1 MAGVVLPAEP
11 TRPVESSLAPESASE
26 KLPVKKRARSVE
38 TKCLEEGIAP
48 QTSDEPRRKRG
59 RPRKQPVAATVD
71 LTASTTIECSD
82 QHPACQRTLQ
92 RLRDR
97 IQTLSCELE
106 STKTAHREAIARCD
120 HFQRVVTDTHDYMR
134 THYGYVPDY

>member
-38 TKCLEEGIAP
+38 TKCLEKGIAP

-59 RPRKQPVAATVD
+59 RPRKQPVATTVD
-71 LTASTTIECSD
+71 LTAATTIECPD
-82 QHPACQRTLQ
+82 QHPACQKILQ

-97 IQTLSCELE
+97 IQTLSSELE
-106 STKTAHREAIARCD
+106 AAKMANREAVARCD
-120 HFQRVVTDTHDYMR
+120 QFQIVT
-134 THYGYVPDY
+134 